1 MSAAPDPLPDHPPAG
16 RIRAPGSSRMV
27 RRSSPL
33 HPDGGG
39 GRGVAG
45 QVPRAGVTLLPRN
58 SRMLPLLA
66 ILGCAFAATGCDSS
80 PAVVRM
86 APQIIRTLP
95 HDPGAYT
102 QGLILH
108 QGRFYESTGQYGS
121 STVREVDVETGT
133 VLASHSLGEDYFGEG
148 LDRVGDRLIQLTW
161 QTGVAFIYDIATL
174 EPIGTFEYE
183 GHGWGLCH
191 DGTSLFMTNGSAD
204 LQRRDPST
212 FQLLETLRVTLN
224 GAPVFQINELEC
236 VGDEIYA
243 NVFMS
248 HRIVRIDKATGV
260 VTADI
265 DASGLVP
272 QGGRPLDAGAVLNG
286 IAWDP
291 ESETFYLT
299 GKLWPTMFQVRFVE
313 W

>member
-1 MSAAPDPLPDHPPAG
+1 MP
-16 RIRAPGSSRMV
+16 
-27 RRSSPL
+27 
-33 HPDGGG
+33 
-39 GRGVAG
+39 
-45 QVPRAGVTLLPRN
+45 
-58 SRMLPLLA
+58 PLLVL
-66 ILGCAFAATGCDSS
+66 LGCVLAASGCDSA
-80 PAVVRM
+80 PPVARL

-133 VLASHSLGEDYFGEG
+133 VLASHGLAEEYFGEG

-161 QTGVAFIYDIATL
+161 QTGVAFIYDMATL
-174 EPIGTFEYE
+174 EPVGTFEYE

-191 DGTSLFMTNGSAD
+191 DGASLFMTNGSAD

-212 FQLLETLRVTLN
+212 FQLLETLQVTLN
-224 GAPVFQINELEC
+224 GSPVFQINELEC
-236 VGDEIYA
+236 VGDDIYA

-260 VTADI
+260 VTAEI

-272 QGGRPLDAGAVLNG
+272 EGGRPLDAGAVLNG

-291 ESETFYLT
+291 QSETFYLT

>member
-1 MSAAPDPLPDHPPAG
+1 MP
-16 RIRAPGSSRMV
+16 
-27 RRSSPL
+27 
-33 HPDGGG
+33 
-39 GRGVAG
+39 
-45 QVPRAGVTLLPRN
+45 
-58 SRMLPLLA
+58 PLLV
-66 ILGCAFAATGCDSS
+66 ILGCALAANGCDSS
-80 PAVVRM
+80 PPVVRM

-108 QGRFYESTGQYGS
+108 QGRFYESTGRYGT

-133 VLASHSLGEDYFGEG
+133 VLASHRLGEEYFGEG

-161 QTGVAFIYDIATL
+161 QTGVAFIYDLATL
-174 EPIGTFEYE
+174 QPTGTFEYE

-191 DGTSLFMTNGSAD
+191 DGTSLYMTNGSAD
-204 LQRRDPST
+204 LQRRSPST
-212 FQLLETLRVTLN
+212 FELLETLQVTLA
-224 GAPVFQINELEC
+224 GRPVFQINELEC
-236 VGDEIYA
+236 VGDDIYA
-243 NVFMS
+243 NIFMS
-248 HRIVRIDKATGV
+248 HRIVRIDKTTGV

-272 QGGRPLDAGAVLNG
+272 EGGRPLDSGAVLNG

-291 ESETFYLT
+291 ESDTFYLT
-299 GKLWPTMFQVRFVE
+299 GKLWPTVFQVRFVE

>member
-1 MSAAPDPLPDHPPAG
+1 MP
-16 RIRAPGSSRMV
+16 
-27 RRSSPL
+27 
-33 HPDGGG
+33 
-39 GRGVAG
+39 
-45 QVPRAGVTLLPRN
+45 
-58 SRMLPLLA
+58 PLLLL
-66 ILGCAFAATGCDSS
+66 LGCVLAATGCDSA
-80 PAVVRM
+80 PTVARL

-133 VLASHSLGEDYFGEG
+133 VLASHSLGEEYFGEG

-161 QTGVAFIYDIATL
+161 QTGVAFIYDLATL
-174 EPIGTFEYE
+174 EPAGTFEYE

-204 LQRRDPST
+204 LQRRDPAT
-212 FQLLETLRVTLN
+212 FQLLETLQVTLN
-224 GAPVFQINELEC
+224 GAAVFQINELEC
-236 VGDEIYA
+236 VGDDIYA

-260 VTADI
+260 VTAEI
-265 DASGLVP
+265 DASGLIP
-272 QGGRPLDAGAVLNG
+272 EGGRPLDAGAVLNG

-291 ESETFYLT
+291 QSDTFYLT